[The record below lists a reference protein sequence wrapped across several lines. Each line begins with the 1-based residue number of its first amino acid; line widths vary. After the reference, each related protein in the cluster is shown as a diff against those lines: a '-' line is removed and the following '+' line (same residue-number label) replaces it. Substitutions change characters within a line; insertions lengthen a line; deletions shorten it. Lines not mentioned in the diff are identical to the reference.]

1 MKNIRSLVQI
11 RKEIITTIVSLLT
24 IITMFLGV
32 LFGCQKT
39 QAKQPNILFI
49 ITDDQDAETLGVY
62 GDTVCDTPNIDKLA
76 SEGITLTSAYHM
88 GSFRAAVCTPSR
100 CMIMTGRNVWQ
111 TQNLNVNYPP
121 LNYIHKMEENYSKI
135 SDEDPSYY
143 SLPALFKR
151 AGYYTFRTCK
161 RGNSYEGANLLFDE
175 RYDRTNREANDE
187 NGSQWH
193 SNKVIEY
200 LERRI
205 DKPTDQPFLIYLG
218 FSHPHDPRR
227 GEPRL
232 LEKYGAVSPGPPAKV
247 SPKAPKLPINYLPAH
262 PFEEGHPDLR
272 DENSVEGVMT
282 KRDEATV
289 RNERGKE
296 LATIEAID
304 TEIGRVLQKLEASG
318 ELDNT
323 YIFFVSDHGIAVGK
337 HGLMGK
343 QNLYEHSLKIPF
355 IIKGPNIQTNSV
367 AKGNIYLS
375 DVLPTL
381 CDLAGIEI
389 PKTVYGKSF
398 KSVITGKAETVRN
411 VINGVYSGGTKPG
424 IRSVKKGDWKLIK
437 YDVMSGEIQKTQ
449 LFNLKDNPNE
459 LLIEHH
465 DPKVIAL
472 TGNTPKTYQVN
483 LADHPEYA
491 AKRKEMEALLLAEME
506 ALNDPYRFWDQ
517 K

>member
-1 MKNIRSLVQI
+1 MTVESQILINIKNLA
-11 RKEIITTIVSLLT
+11 IICMILN
-24 IITMFLGV
+24 G
-32 LFGCQKT
+32 LFSTAQNT
-39 QAKQPNILFI
+39 NQKQPNILLI

-62 GDTVCDTPNIDKLA
+62 GDTFCDTPNIDKLA
-76 SEGITLTSAYHM
+76 SEGLTLTSAHHM

-100 CMIMTGRNVWQ
+100 CMLMTGRNVWE
-111 TQNLNVNYPP
+111 TQNLNVSYPP
-121 LNYIHKMEENYSKI
+121 LDYIHQIKKNYAQI
-135 SDEDPSYY
+135 SSEDPSYY

-175 RYDRTNREANDE
+175 RYDKTNREANDE

-193 SNKVIEY
+193 SNKVIDY
-200 LERRI
+200 LNRRI
-205 DKPTDQPFLIYLG
+205 DEPTEQPFFIYLG

-227 GEPRL
+227 GNEAL
-232 LEKYGAVSPGPPAKV
+232 LKKYGAVNPGPPTV
-247 SPKAPKLPINYLPAH
+247 LNPKTPKLPINYLPAH

-304 TEIGRVLQKLEASG
+304 TEIGRVLQKLRATG

-323 YIFFVSDHGIAVGK
+323 YILFISDHGIAVGK

-343 QNLYEHSLKIPF
+343 QNLYEHSIKIPF
-355 IIKGPNIQTNSV
+355 IIKGPNIESNIKV
-367 AKGNIYLS
+367 KGNIYLS

-389 PKTVYGKSF
+389 PETVYGKSF
-398 KSVITGKAETVRN
+398 KTVLEGKDKTIRDVIY
-411 VINGVYSGGTKPG
+411 GVYSGGTKPG
-424 IRSVKKGDWKLIK
+424 IRSIKKGDWKLIK
-437 YDVMSGEIQKTQ
+437 YDVMNGQVRKTQ

-459 LLIEHH
+459 LLIEHRN
-465 DPKVIAL
+465 PKIILL
-472 TGNTPKTYQVN
+472 TGNIPKINQIN
-483 LADHPEYA
+483 LADQKKYA
-491 AKRKEMEALLLAEME
+491 VKRKEMEELLLAEMKAIE
-506 ALNDPYRFWDQ
+506 DPFRLWDQ
-517 K
+517 